1 MKRLFTAIFLFASL
15 TAFSQ
20 ERTYLLGMGSNHLLD
35 TYLSPEHYSGEELRL
50 MQMKEKPLKDLPHW
64 SRITATKEIFS
75 ITSPRADNASDMSGL
90 FEYTFGMRR
99 TFDISENFTIAVGGQ
114 ADAFIGGIYN
124 TRNGNNPAQMK
135 LGIDLA
141 PSFKATY
148 RFRLLKKDMCLK
160 YRGSLPLVGVQFSPA
175 YGQSYYEIFS
185 RGNYDRNVVPT
196 TFISTP
202 SLRQTVTADFA
213 LGRTTLRIGYLGD
226 MQQAHVN
233 NIKWH
238 TYTHAFLIGIVRRFK
253 IMNLRP

>member
-1 MKRLFTAIFLFASL
+1 MKRLLTAIFLFASL

-99 TFDISENFTIAVGGQ
+99 TFDISENFAIAVGGQ

-185 RGNYDRNVVPT
+185 QGNYDHNACFT
-196 TFISTP
+196 TP
-202 SLRQTVTADFA
+202 GNA
-213 LGRTTLRIGYLGD
+213 LSYFHMLTLDIRRRKFCITIGYMGD
-226 MQQAHVN
+226 FRQAKLN
-233 NIKWH
+233 NLKYH
-238 TYTHAFLIGIVRRFK
+238 SYTHSFVIGYT
-253 IMNLRP
+253 L